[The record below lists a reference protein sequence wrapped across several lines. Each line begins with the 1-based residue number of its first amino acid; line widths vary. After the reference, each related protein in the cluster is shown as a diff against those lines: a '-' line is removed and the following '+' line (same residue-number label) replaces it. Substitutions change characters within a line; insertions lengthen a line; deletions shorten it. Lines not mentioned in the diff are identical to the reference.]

1 MSAPIGSATVQ
12 ARFNVKLRLFILALC
27 GALVLTTAAAALQLQ
42 TVSRKGVKTTS
53 RSATSSCGFRGNYRG
68 VDDLLLFCDGPNGF
82 AKALYDFKLPKQ
94 LYGTPTMHVY
104 GDKLCCAS
112 SVVKKTLVH
121 VEKFHYRIVIKVAR
135 RTRYDVRSVSLSYY
149 VK

>member
-1 MSAPIGSATVQ
+1 
-12 ARFNVKLRLFILALC
+12 VKLRLFILEVV
-27 GALVLTTAAAALQLQ
+27 GALLLATGAAALQLQ

-53 RSATSSCGFRGNYRG
+53 RLAQLDCGFRNNYRG
-68 VDDLLLFCDGPNGF
+68 YDDLLLICDGPDGF
-82 AKALYDFKLPKQ
+82 SKARYDFKLPKN

-104 GDKLCCAS
+104 GDKLCCSS

-121 VEKFHYRIVIKVAR
+121 VEKHHYRIVIKASR
-135 RTRYDVRSVSLSYY
+135 GARYDVRSVSLSYY